1 MMRNKVLRE
10 DDIQKLHTTAPEQL
24 TDQELL
30 LSTISAADL
39 ARKHSGGWDKEHP
52 KCLFCGKAYR
62 FRTFTAQC
70 HMTSQVTGS
79 GKHKREAA
87 VCSMESTKDD
97 SPLKSRFFAVRK
109 EVYKRFKDKQQTE
122 QQAASAALK
131 RSMSERERDSEV
143 IDVDNDITAPGA
155 SKQTNRTVTD
165 RFIKKPSH
173 EDFVAAWSEAVL
185 GKGLTFDFFS
195 DPLARKAILV
205 TAQCAD
211 SIITSSSTH
220 GKDTVLPRRKTWT
233 AKNLPA
239 TDDRLQQEAMR
250 VLIPLYKEIGACF
263 MGDGWQST
271 SNRPIL
277 NILAASDGFINVRRA
292 FDASGQDKN
301 MPFIANSMVAE
312 MRTLGQENVF
322 SCTMDGACKGAFPII
337 QAQLPW
343 VQRFVCPSHAIDGF
357 IKNALSDTGTIR
369 IQANAMSHVEFA
381 TIPWGETMFKNTY
394 ETAWQVVLALV
405 SHQKPLAIF
414 RKIANQPEFSQVGA
428 TEPLKY
434 ADTRFGSKVIMGRR
448 LLCTKNIYRNLFV
461 NTEMESWVER
471 QKPQTQDKFR
481 KVSAVVLSDTNF
493 WKNLDMCSRIF
504 EPALQALRVSDG
516 MKGGTPAVLYDL
528 CLGLD
533 KLYSEPTDGLPEPT
547 RRKLHDLFIARWN
560 AFHAPVHSACFIMD
574 KAFCRMQHDD
584 AARKDL
590 FQVME
595 AFSKVKDADGKMV
608 GPAFKTM
615 KSEFVAWQEA
625 ISAKKYDLHDEPE
638 GAFTQRNMNR
648 SQQSWVKTFMQDV
661 MDEKG
666 QVLFDNLAWFA
677 KKLCSVMTSA
687 SACEHMWS
695 IAGWIHNKR
704 RNRLAQP
711 NVEKAVRAHGN
722 LVLRKAM
729 LLSREQKVAWDSQT
743 PISEPD
749 RHTNEQGV
757 DDADDDDIDC

>member
-97 SPLKSRFFAVRK
+97 SPLKARFFAVRK

-195 DPLARKAILV
+195 DPLVRKAILV

-343 VQRFVCPSHAIDGF
+343 VQCFVCPSHAIDGF

-394 ETAWQVVLALV
+394 E
-405 SHQKPLAIF
+405 K
-414 RKIANQPEFSQVGA
+414 R
-428 TEPLKY
+428 
-434 ADTRFGSKVIMGRR
+434 
-448 LLCTKNIYRNLFV
+448 
-461 NTEMESWVER
+461 
-471 QKPQTQDKFR
+471 
-481 KVSAVVLSDTNF
+481 
-493 WKNLDMCSRIF
+493 
-504 EPALQALRVSDG
+504 
-516 MKGGTPAVLYDL
+516 
-528 CLGLD
+528 
-533 KLYSEPTDGLPEPT
+533 T
-547 RRKLHDLFIARWN
+547 RRSLHAAKYEQVAAELGEN
-560 AFHAPVHSACFIMD
+560 FHARC
-574 KAFCRMQHDD
+574 
-584 AARKDL
+584 
-590 FQVME
+590 
-595 AFSKVKDADGKMV
+595 
-608 GPAFKTM
+608 
-615 KSEFVAWQEA
+615 
-625 ISAKKYDLHDEPE
+625 
-638 GAFTQRNMNR
+638 
-648 SQQSWVKTFMQDV
+648 
-661 MDEKG
+661 
-666 QVLFDNLAWFA
+666 
-677 KKLCSVMTSA
+677 
-687 SACEHMWS
+687 
-695 IAGWIHNKR
+695 
-704 RNRLAQP
+704 
-711 NVEKAVRAHGN
+711 HG
-722 LVLRKAM
+722 
-729 LLSREQKVAWDSQT
+729 
-743 PISEPD
+743 
-749 RHTNEQGV
+749 
-757 DDADDDDIDC
+757 